1 MNSNKNDALVIT
13 LRAALQDPLL
23 YARAFGKIRLRSYQ
37 SAVIR
42 AIARSVL
49 YRQGLTFV
57 VMFPRQSGKNEVQA
71 QLEAYLLTCLQD
83 CEAEMVKISPTWKPQ
98 SLNAMRRLQRVL
110 ERNSLLRGRW
120 VKENGYIY
128 RVGKARIFFLSG
140 EPHSN
145 IVGATASALLEVDE
159 AQDVEIEKYDKEI
172 APMAASTNA
181 TRVFWG
187 TAWTSQTLLARELR
201 LARHA
206 QQQDGVQRL
215 FIAGADQVAAEV
227 PAYARFV
234 AEQVARLGRQHPF
247 VRSQYYSEEID
258 GQGGLFP
265 PQRRARMAGNH
276 LLLNQPQAGQ
286 IYAFLL
292 DVAGMD
298 ENAAGASPLSE
309 GLPNSSRDATALTIV
324 AIDSSTCADPILR
337 APTYRCVQRRLWVG
351 VRHSDLYAG
360 LRALA
365 ETWRPFRL
373 VVDATGVGAGLA
385 DFLSRALPGRVLPFT
400 FTAAS
405 KSKLGWD
412 FLALVESGRWKEAA
426 DAADDELGRLFA
438 RQLELCQYEILP
450 GPEKRMRWGVPDG
463 SRDPLTGQPAHDDLL
478 ISAALCAVLDD
489 QPLPSG
495 GETLIVPGRDPLGD
509 LDRGF

>member
-1 MNSNKNDALVIT
+1 MQSKKSDPTLIT
-13 LRAALQDPLL
+13 LREALQDPCLFV
-23 YARAFGKIRLRSYQ
+23 RAFGKIRLRSYQ
-37 SAVIR
+37 SEVIR
-42 AIARSVL
+42 AVARSVL

-110 ERNSLLRGRW
+110 ERNSLLHGRW
-120 VKENGYIY
+120 TKENGYIY
-128 RVGKARIFFLSG
+128 RVGRARIFFLSG

-181 TRVFWG
+181 TRVLWG

-206 QQQDGVQRL
+206 QQQDGLRRV
-215 FIAGADQVAAEV
+215 FVASADQVAAEV

-234 AEQVARLGRQHPF
+234 AEQVNRLGRQHPF
-247 VRSQYYSEEID
+247 IRSQYYSEEID

-265 PQRRARMAGNH
+265 PQRRARMQGSHN
-276 LLLNQPQAGQ
+276 LLERPQRGQ
-286 IYAFLL
+286 TYAFLL
-292 DVAGMD
+292 DVAGVD
-298 ENAAGASPLSE
+298 EAASTPGESETLSN
-309 GLPNSSRDATALTIV
+309 PARDATALTIV
-324 AIDSSTCADPILR
+324 AVDRSTCDDPLRR
-337 APTYRCVQRRLWVG
+337 APTYRCVQRRLWLG
-351 VRHSDLYAG
+351 VRHSDLYAE
-360 LRALA
+360 LRDLA
-365 ETWRPFRL
+365 EVWRPWRV

-385 DFLSRALPGRVLPFT
+385 DFLSRALPGRVIPFT
-400 FTAAS
+400 FTAAG

-412 FLALVESGRWKEAA
+412 FVALVESGRWKEAA
-426 DAADDELGRLFA
+426 DAEQDEAGRLFL
-438 RQLELCQYEILP
+438 RQLDLCQYEILP

-463 SRDPLTGQPAHDDLL
+463 SRDPLNGQPAHDDLL
-478 ISAALCAVLDD
+478 ISAALCTVLDD
-489 QPLPSG
+489 QPLPAGS
-495 GETLIVPGRDPLGD
+495 ETLIVPGRDPLGD

>member
-1 MNSNKNDALVIT
+1 MQSKKMDSSLVT
-13 LRAALQDPLL
+13 LREALQDPYLF
-23 YARAFGKIRLRSYQ
+23 ARAFGKIRLRSYQ
-37 SAVIR
+37 TEVIR
-42 AIARSVL
+42 AVARSVL
-49 YRQGLTFV
+49 LRQGLTFV

-83 CEAEMVKISPTWKPQ
+83 CEAEIVKISPTWKPQ

-110 ERNSLLRGRW
+110 ERNDLLRGGW

-128 RVGKARIFFLSG
+128 RIGRARIFFLSG

-159 AQDVEIEKYDKEI
+159 AQDVAIEKFDKEI

-181 TRVFWG
+181 TRVLWG

-201 LARHA
+201 LARQA
-206 QQQDGVQRL
+206 QQQDGIRRV
-215 FIAGADQVAAEV
+215 FIAGADQVAAEA

-234 AEQVARLGRQHPF
+234 AEQAARLGRQHPLI
-247 VRSQYYSEEID
+247 RSQYYSEEID

-265 PQRRARMAGNH
+265 AQRRARMIGSH
-276 LLLNQPQAGQ
+276 RLLDRPQSGE

-292 DVAGMD
+292 DVAGAD
-298 ENAAGASPLSE
+298 ETASASLESE
-309 GLPNSSRDATALTIV
+309 TLRNPARDATALTIV
-324 AIDSSTCADPILR
+324 ALERGASADPLGR
-337 APTYRCVQRRLWVG
+337 APVYRCVQRRLWVG
-351 VRHSDLYAG
+351 VRHSDLYLE
-360 LRALA
+360 LRDLA
-365 ETWRPFRL
+365 EAWRPWR
-373 VVDATGVGAGLA
+373 VVADATGVGAGLV
-385 DFLSRALPGRVLPFT
+385 DFLSRALPGRVIPFT

-426 DAADDELGRLFA
+426 DAEQDEAGRLFL
-438 RQLELCQYEILP
+438 RQLDLCQYEILP

-463 SRDPLTGQPAHDDLL
+463 SRDPLSGQPAHDDLL
-478 ISAALCAVLDD
+478 ISAALSTVLDD
-489 QPLPSG
+489 QPLPSA
-495 GETLIVPGRDPLGD
+495 GETLIVPGRDPLRD

>member
-1 MNSNKNDALVIT
+1 MQSEKKDPSLIT
-13 LRAALQDPLL
+13 LREALQDPCLF
-23 YARAFGKIRLRSYQ
+23 ARAFGKIRLRSYQ
-37 SAVIR
+37 AEVIR
-42 AIARSVL
+42 AVARSVL

-57 VMFPRQSGKNEVQA
+57 VLFPRQSGKNEVQA

-83 CEAEMVKISPTWKPQ
+83 CEAEIVKISPTWKPQ

-110 ERNSLLRGRW
+110 ERNSLLNGNWMR
-120 VKENGYIY
+120 ESGYIY
-128 RVGKARIFFLSG
+128 RVGRARIFFLSG

-159 AQDVEIEKYDKEI
+159 AQDVEIEKFDKEI

-181 TRVFWG
+181 TRVLWG

-206 QQQDGVQRL
+206 QQQDGVQRV
-215 FIAGADQVAAEV
+215 FIASADQVAAEV

-247 VRSQYYSEEID
+247 IRSQYYSEEID

-265 PQRRARMAGNH
+265 PERRARLAGSH
-276 LLLNQPQAGQ
+276 RLLDQPQPGE

-292 DVAGMD
+292 DVAGAD
-298 ENAAGASPLSE
+298 ETTGTPATGENPLNAA
-309 GLPNSSRDATALTIV
+309 RDATALTIV
-324 AIDSSTCADPILR
+324 AVDRSTCADPLLR
-337 APTYRCVQRRLWVG
+337 APTYRCVRRRLWVG
-351 VRHSDLYAG
+351 TRHSDLYTE

-365 ETWRPFRL
+365 EVWRPWRV
-373 VVDATGVGAGLA
+373 VVDATGIGAGLA
-385 DFLSRALPGRVLPFT
+385 DFLSRALPGKVIPFNFST
-400 FTAAS
+400 AS

-412 FLALVESGRWKEAA
+412 FLSLVESGRWKEAA
-426 DAADDELGRLFA
+426 DAEQDEAGRLFS
-438 RQLELCQYEILP
+438 RQLDLCQYEILP

-463 SRDPLTGQPAHDDLL
+463 SRDPLSGQPAHDDLL
-478 ISAALCAVLDD
+478 ISAALATVLDD

-495 GETLIVPGRDPLGD
+495 GETLIVPGRDPLRD

>member
-1 MNSNKNDALVIT
+1 MHSNHNDPSLIT
-13 LRAALQDPLL
+13 LREALQDPCLF
-23 YARAFGKIRLRSYQ
+23 ARAFAKIRLRSYQ
-37 SAVIR
+37 AEVIR

-57 VMFPRQSGKNEVQA
+57 VLFPRQSGKNEVQA

-120 VKENGYIY
+120 IKENGYIY
-128 RVGKARIFFLSG
+128 RIGGARIFFLSG

-159 AQDVEIEKYDKEI
+159 AQDVEIEKFDKEI

-181 TRVFWG
+181 TRVLWG

-206 QQQDGVQRL
+206 QEQDGVQRV
-215 FIAGADQVAAEV
+215 FIANADQVAAEA

-247 VRSQYYSEEID
+247 IRSQYYSEEID

-265 PQRRARMAGNH
+265 PERRARMFGSH
-276 LLLNQPQAGQ
+276 RLLTRPQEGQ
-286 IYAFLL
+286 TYAFLL
-292 DVAGMD
+292 DVAGAD
-298 ENAAGASPLSE
+298 EAAGAPLASE
-309 GLPNSSRDATALTIV
+309 GLRNPARDATALTIV
-324 AIDSSTCADPILR
+324 AVDRHSCGDPLVR
-337 APTYRCVQRRLWVG
+337 APTYRCVQRHLWVG
-351 VRHSDLYAG
+351 VRHSDLFTQ
-360 LRALA
+360 LRDLA
-365 ETWRPFRL
+365 EAWRPWRV
-373 VVDATGVGAGLA
+373 VVDATGIGAGLA
-385 DFLSRALPGRVLPFT
+385 DFLHRALPGRVIPFT

-412 FLALVESGRWKEAA
+412 FLTLVESGRWKEAA
-426 DAADDELGRLFA
+426 DAEQDEAGRLFL
-438 RQLELCQYEILP
+438 RQLDLCQYEILP

-463 SRDPLTGQPAHDDLL
+463 SRDPLTGQSAHDDLL
-478 ISAALCAVLDD
+478 ISAALCTLLDD
-489 QPLPSG
+489 QPPPAS
-495 GETLIVPGRDPLGD
+495 GETLIVPARDPLGD

>member
-1 MNSNKNDALVIT
+1 MDERKTDPPQIT
-13 LRAALQDPLL
+13 LRETLQDPFLF
-23 YARAFGKIRLRSYQ
+23 ARAFGKIRLRSYQ
-37 SAVIR
+37 REVIR
-42 AIARSVL
+42 AVARSVL

-83 CEAEMVKISPTWKPQ
+83 CETEMVKISPTWKPQ

-110 ERNSLLRGRW
+110 ESNSLLRGRW

-128 RVGKARIFFLSG
+128 RVGRARIFFLSG

-145 IVGATASALLEVDE
+145 IVGATAGALLEVDE
-159 AQDVEIEKYDKEI
+159 AQDVELEKFDKEI

-181 TRVFWG
+181 TRVLWG

-201 LARHA
+201 LARLA
-206 QQQDGVQRL
+206 QQQDGVQRV
-215 FIAGADQVAAEV
+215 FIASAEQVAAEV
-227 PAYARFV
+227 PAYGRFV
-234 AEQVARLGRQHPF
+234 AEQVGRLGRQHPF
-247 VRSQYYSEEID
+247 IRSQYYSEEID

-265 PQRRARMAGNH
+265 PQRRARMIGSHSLQNRPH
-276 LLLNQPQAGQ
+276 SGQ

-292 DVAGMD
+292 DVAGA
-298 ENAAGASPLSE
+298 EETAAAPGEAEKPLN
-309 GLPNSSRDATALTIV
+309 PARDATALTIV
-324 AIDSSTCADPILR
+324 AVDRSTTDDPVLR

-351 VRHSDLYAG
+351 VRHSDLYAE

-365 ETWRPFRL
+365 EAWRPWRL

-385 DFLSRALPGRVLPFT
+385 DFLSRALPGRVIPFT
-400 FTAAS
+400 FTSAS

-412 FLALVESGRWKEAA
+412 FLSLVESGRWKEAA
-426 DAADDELGRLFA
+426 DAEQDEAGRLFY

-450 GPEKRMRWGVPDG
+450 GPEKRLRWGVPDG
-463 SRDPLTGQPAHDDLL
+463 SRDPLSGEPAHDDLL
-478 ISAALCAVLDD
+478 ISAALCTVLDE

-495 GETLIVPGRDPLGD
+495 GETLIVPGRDPLRD